1 MVDVHEPEPGDD
13 KSDRVDRVAHTEAGL
28 CASPLSWDEARSI
41 VADGS
46 LASMRLFGRSR
57 DTLQSY
63 REFKSR
69 INRFYAS
76 MVDRIMIDVFKCD
89 WKVNEDRKIQHLSP
103 SQAGPF
109 FVKNDFP
116 YNLDPGIEHYLL
128 WSDRVMLDEEVEAYL
143 RSDPRGP
150 AELVVPD
157 LRQSGRASV
166 DSRGSSCTCAAKDE
180 LRPEVDTG
188 SSCVGSWEVPRCVT
202 RSRRCR
208 QSSFIS
214 SSKRAVFCDLGPET
228 RLLAFQPAPA
238 SQTTGSKPTESARKG
253 KMVVLPTRKFRQANG
268 FVFDAPFYPITCLG
282 VSTRRTLDFSRPGVR
297 SRNFVSAVVP
307 GLGSCYPWSCWW
319 WSQLSS
325 STASRYHIRASRVP
339 WPSTRWKSA
348 RRGPR
353 RTCQRGTAQRTMHNC
368 PGRQVRSWIKSHP
381 AIRWIV

>member
-89 WKVNEDRKIQHLSP
+89 WKMNEDRKIQHLSP

-143 RSDPRGP
+143 RSDPVARQSSSCLTFVNP
-150 AELVVPD
+150 AEL
-157 LRQSGRASV
+157 QSI
-166 DSRGSSCTCAAKDE
+166 
-180 LRPEVDTG
+180 PEVHH
-188 SSCVGSWEVPRCVT
+188 VHV
-202 RSRRCR
+202 
-208 QSSFIS
+208 
-214 SSKRAVFCDLGPET
+214 
-228 RLLAFQPAPA
+228 LL
-238 SQTTGSKPTESARKG
+238 
-253 KMVVLPTRKFRQANG
+253 KM
-268 FVFDAPFYPITCLG
+268 
-282 VSTRRTLDFSRPGVR
+282 S
-297 SRNFVSAVVP
+297 
-307 GLGSCYPWSCWW
+307 
-319 WSQLSS
+319 
-325 STASRYHIRASRVP
+325 
-339 WPSTRWKSA
+339 
-348 RRGPR
+348 
-353 RTCQRGTAQRTMHNC
+353 
-368 PGRQVRSWIKSHP
+368 
-381 AIRWIV
+381 